1 MKIKTLTL
9 FFFSLISGLA
19 FSHNCEVNAVLEA
32 SKKSKTYVIGQ
43 EAKGGIIFFLN
54 KSKTHGL
61 VAAKKDQMENAHY
74 QDCLDGINDPA
85 NHDAE
90 GEKFLDWRMPK
101 LWEAYKMY
109 MNLHLVNLGNFSAS
123 SYWTSKEW
131 TGFDKMYVL
140 NFSKGVDFTSLKS
153 DTYRARA
160 VRSF

>member
-1 MKIKTLTL
+1 MKTKTLTTL
-9 FFFSLISGLA
+9 ILLISSFA
-19 FSHNCEVNAVLEA
+19 SFANTQAIIAA
-32 SKKSKTYVIGQ
+32 SKKKKAYEIGQ
-43 EAKGGIIFFLN
+43 ETQGGIVFYLN

-74 QDCLDGINDPA
+74 ADCLEGINDPA

-90 GEKFLDWRMPK
+90 GAAYLDWRMPK

-140 NFSKGVDFTSLKS
+140 NFAKGLDFTSLKT